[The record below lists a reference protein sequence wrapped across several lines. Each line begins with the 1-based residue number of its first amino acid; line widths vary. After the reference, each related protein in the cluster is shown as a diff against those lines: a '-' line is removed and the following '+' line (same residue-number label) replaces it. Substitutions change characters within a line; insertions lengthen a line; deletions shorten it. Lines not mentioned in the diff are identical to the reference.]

1 MIYTNGG
8 SSIISSRES
17 QKRIYGNSKNEGRPF
32 HMYFISVDGGFRP
45 LEEQTLLLKQMEKV
59 VTSFKARFIVNISE
73 LGESDPLLQNATWY
87 PELQK
92 IPWYTTR
99 ALKGEGANYFL
110 KKIEIPYGQTLDII
124 AMDTGLLQNSSN
136 APENE
141 QLQWLTT
148 ILKESSS
155 NWKIVF
161 GFHHL
166 VTSEDNVQKMEP
178 IFERLYSILLNY
190 GVNAYWS
197 WRAGTGNVQRG
208 IVQLNNADPV
218 DKRRYLTAV
227 NQNIVHKKEM
237 ANGFLLH
244 QVSALEIVTYLV
256 KLTGEVVQSSALQ
269 QMGKEVM

>member
-1 MIYTNGG
+1 MKEKSWVCTVFTQLILCIALFIALNIG
-8 SSIISSRES
+8 ES
-17 QKRIYGNSKNEGRPF
+17 QKRSKNEGRVIDVF
-32 HMYFISVDGGFRP
+32 FVSVDGGFRP

-59 VTSFKARFIVNISE
+59 VKSYRARFIVTISE
-73 LGESDPLLQNATWY
+73 LGESDPLLQNATQY

-92 IPWYTTR
+92 IPWYTTG
-99 ALKGEGANYFL
+99 ALKGGGGANYFL

-124 AMDTGLLQNSSN
+124 ALNTGLLQNSSSV
-136 APENE
+136 PENE

-148 ILKESSS
+148 TLKESSS

-166 VTSEDNVQKMEP
+166 VTSEDNVQKREP

-197 WRAGTGNVQRG
+197 WRAGT
-208 IVQLNNADPV
+208 
-218 DKRRYLTAV
+218 V
-227 NQNIVHKKEM
+227 NQNIVQQKEM
-237 ANGFLLH
+237 VNGFLLH
-244 QVSALEIVTYLV
+244 RVSPLEIVTYLV

>member
-1 MIYTNGG
+1 MKEKSWVCTVFTQLILCIALFIALNIG
-8 SSIISSRES
+8 ES
-17 QKRIYGNSKNEGRPF
+17 QKRSKNEGRVIDVF
-32 HMYFISVDGGFRP
+32 FVSVDGGFRP
-45 LEEQTLLLKQMEKV
+45 LEEQTLLLKQ
-59 VTSFKARFIVNISE
+59 
-73 LGESDPLLQNATWY
+73 ATQY

-92 IPWYTTR
+92 IPWYTTG
-99 ALKGEGANYFL
+99 ALKGGGGANYFL

-124 AMDTGLLQNSSN
+124 ALNTGLLQNSSSV
-136 APENE
+136 PENE

-148 ILKESSS
+148 TLKESSS

-166 VTSEDNVQKMEP
+166 VTSEDNVQKREP

-197 WRAGTGNVQRG
+197 WRAGT
-208 IVQLNNADPV
+208 
-218 DKRRYLTAV
+218 V
-227 NQNIVHKKEM
+227 NQNIVQQKEM
-237 ANGFLLH
+237 VNGFLLH
-244 QVSALEIVTYLV
+244 RVSPLEIVTYLV

>member
-1 MIYTNGG
+1 MKEKSWVCTVFTQLILCIALFIALNIG
-8 SSIISSRES
+8 ES
-17 QKRIYGNSKNEGRPF
+17 QKRSKNEGRLIDV
-32 HMYFISVDGGFRP
+32 YFISVDGGFRP
-45 LEEQTLLLKQMEKV
+45 LEEQTLLLKQ
-59 VTSFKARFIVNISE
+59 
-73 LGESDPLLQNATWY
+73 ATQY

-92 IPWYTTR
+92 IPWYTTG
-99 ALKGEGANYFL
+99 ALKGGGGANYFL

-124 AMDTGLLQNSSN
+124 ALNTGLLQNSSSV
-136 APENE
+136 PENE

-148 ILKESSS
+148 TLNESSS

-166 VTSEDNVQKMEP
+166 VTSEDNVQKREP

-197 WRAGTGNVQRG
+197 WRAGT
-208 IVQLNNADPV
+208 
-218 DKRRYLTAV
+218 V
-227 NQNIVHKKEM
+227 NQNIVQQKEM
-237 ANGFLLH
+237 VNGFLLH
-244 QVSALEIVTYLV
+244 RVSPLEIVTYLV